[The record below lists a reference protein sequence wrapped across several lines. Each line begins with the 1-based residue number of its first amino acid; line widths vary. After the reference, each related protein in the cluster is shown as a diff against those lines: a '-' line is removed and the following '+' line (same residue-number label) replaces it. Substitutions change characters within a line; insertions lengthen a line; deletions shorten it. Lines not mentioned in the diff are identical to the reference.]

1 MKKNLYYIV
10 LLLSVAVV
18 VGSCIKNNSGND
30 QDGVTVDVGDLI
42 EVSTG
47 DQFCD
52 IISEIEFVPLETG
65 EDYLLGDIKK
75 VIETDSAFYVLA
87 NVDSRFGQELHVF
100 DKSGRHIKQISHKG
114 EAPDEYARL
123 GSFTLIGDTLY
134 LYDDYKA
141 RIKEFTKH
149 GVYRGIESVQMQV
162 FGISDIT
169 PLGDDGNLLV
179 TSDIT
184 SYSPNL
190 YSTISPSRDSVETAV
205 VSHQFSRDETYT
217 FPLVAGHISDWD
229 DASKLVLMPF
239 SQTLYKLDNSTKE
252 LSPCIHLQS
261 QHPVPLIEVDADP
274 NEYMKSID
282 NQLYIHDIPIAAY
295 RNGDWL
301 IVNFFQGGILW
312 NIDEG
317 KGYKTLNGLSS
328 DKGFPLYTSNI
339 VSCSDESGII
349 CWFNAQEL
357 LSMKEK
363 APADAQFMPSDELC
377 SEIQEDSNPI
387 LVRYRLK
394 RLTIASA
401 SYRCESSA
409 GNCCTKQGLY
419 SGESKLA

>member
-1 MKKNLYYIV
+1 MKKSLCKV
-10 LLLSVAVV
+10 LVFSIAAVA
-18 VGSCIKNNSGND
+18 GSCSKNNMGNS
-30 QDGVTVDVGDLI
+30 QDGVTIDVRNLA

-52 IISEIEFVPLETG
+52 IISEIEFVPLETD
-65 EDYLLGDIKK
+65 EDCLLGDIKK

-87 NVDSRFGQELHVF
+87 NVDSSFGQELHVF

-114 EAPDEYARL
+114 EAPGEYARL
-123 GSFTLIGDTLY
+123 GSFTLTGDTLY
-134 LYDDYKA
+134 LYDDYLA
-141 RIKEFTKH
+141 RIKEFTKD

-162 FGISDIT
+162 FGIRDIT

-190 YSTISPSRDSVETAV
+190 YSTIGPSRDSVETSV
-205 VSHQFSRDETYT
+205 VSHQFNRDETYT
-217 FPLVAGHISDWD
+217 FPLVVGHISDWD

-252 LSPCIHLQS
+252 LSPCISLQS
-261 QHPVPLIEVDADP
+261 LHPVPLIESDADP
-274 NEYMKSID
+274 NEYMETID
-282 NQLYIHDIPIAAY
+282 NQLYIHEIPIAAY

-301 IVNFFQGGILW
+301 IINFFQGGIIW
-312 NIDEG
+312 NINEG

-328 DKGFPLYTSNI
+328 DKGFPFYTSNI

-357 LSMKEK
+357 MGMKED
-363 APADAQFMPSDELC
+363 APAEAQFMPSDDLC
-377 SEIQEDSNPI
+377 SEIREDSNPI

-394 RLTIASA
+394 D
-401 SYRCESSA
+401 
-409 GNCCTKQGLY
+409 N
-419 SGESKLA
+419 

>member
-1 MKKNLYYIV
+1 MKKSLCKV
-10 LLLSVAVV
+10 LVFSIAAVA
-18 VGSCIKNNSGND
+18 GSCSKNNMGNS
-30 QDGVTVDVGDLI
+30 QDGVTIDVRNLA

-52 IISEIEFVPLETG
+52 IISEIEFVPLETD
-65 EDYLLGDIKK
+65 EDCLLGDIKK

-87 NVDSRFGQELHVF
+87 NVDSSFGQELHVF

-114 EAPDEYARL
+114 EAPGEYARL
-123 GSFTLIGDTLY
+123 GSFTLTGDTLY
-134 LYDDYKA
+134 LYDDYLA
-141 RIKEFTKH
+141 RIKEFTKD

-162 FGISDIT
+162 FGIRDIT

-190 YSTISPSRDSVETAV
+190 YSTIRPSRDSVETSV
-205 VSHQFSRDETYT
+205 VYHQFNRDETYT
-217 FPLVAGHISDWD
+217 FPLVVGHISDWD

-239 SQTLYKLDNSTKE
+239 SQTLYKLDNSTNE
-252 LSPCIHLQS
+252 LSPCISLQS
-261 QHPVPLIEVDADP
+261 LPPVPLIESDADP
-274 NEYMKSID
+274 NEYMETID
-282 NQLYIHDIPIAAY
+282 NQLYIHEIPIAAY

-301 IVNFFQGGILW
+301 IINFFQGGILW
-312 NIDEG
+312 NFNEG

-328 DKGFPLYTSNI
+328 DKGFPFYTSNI

-357 LSMKEK
+357 MGMKED
-363 APADAQFMPSDELC
+363 APAEAQFMPSDDLC
-377 SEIQEDSNPI
+377 SEIREDSNPI

-394 RLTIASA
+394 D
-401 SYRCESSA
+401 
-409 GNCCTKQGLY
+409 N
-419 SGESKLA
+419 